1 MPRAY
6 AIVRRRQLRELQARQ
21 GTARVQRWAAS
32 GLLTFALVLVS
43 AVALVISAAA
53 AAYAYFTRDL
63 PPADKLQAV
72 FSPDNPLFFQ
82 TSRFYDRTGQ
92 VLLYEV
98 IDPQGGDRQYMA
110 LGDLPQAV
118 ISATVA
124 LEDKTF
130 FTNPGYDLYGISRAL
145 ISNLQGGQV
154 QGGSSITQQLIKN
167 TLIAPEERAV
177 QSYPRKVREI
187 LLAAEITRLYSKEQI
202 LEWYLNTN
210 FYGNL
215 AYGIDAAALVYFG
228 KHADEL
234 TLGEA
239 ALLVAIPQSPGINPA
254 TDLEESRRRGEVVL
268 DVMAREGF
276 ITTAQAEAARR
287 EPLTVREPVQRYDI
301 VAPHFSVYARQQ
313 VEQLLEQAG
322 YDGPDL
328 VNRGGLRIITT
339 LDLPLQRQAECTL
352 RTQIA
357 RLSGAPAGTVVA
369 AEGGAAEGNTPDCT
383 AAAFLPE
390 LAREQAGQ
398 DYHVTN
404 GATLILR
411 PGSGEILAMVGSA
424 DYWDARID
432 GAYNIAVDGQRQ
444 PGSSF
449 KPFTYVEALRLN
461 YAPASL
467 LLDVPMNFI
476 TADGGVYAPEN
487 YDRKFHGPVSLRQAL
502 QRSYNI
508 PAVDLMNRVGV
519 DNVIRLAH
527 RLGIDTLETGQY
539 GLALTLGGGEVT
551 LMDMTYAY
559 SVFANGGVMAG
570 QAVPVDRQ
578 KPGFRQ
584 LDPAVILRVE
594 DANGKVL
601 YSYESPGTQPILS
614 PELAYLINDVLSDNN
629 ARTAAFGRDNPL
641 YLPGRPAAAKTGT
654 TNDFRDNWTIGYTPQ
669 LAIGVWVGNAD
680 NTPMKGVSGLT
691 GAAPIWHALMT
702 YATQSLPLQGWT
714 QPPGIERIRVCES
727 SGLLPTTYCPKV
739 REEVFL
745 QGTAPTTP
753 DNQWQPVMIN
763 RETGKRATA
772 CTPPELVEARVY
784 QVLPPE
790 AADWATQGQIAQP
803 PSEYDA
809 VGGTCLTSGNAILA
823 TPQPF
828 ATLRGTIEISG
839 TAHGDGFAF
848 YRLQIGQGLYPQ
860 AFTAVGPDVGTTVDA
875 NLLGTWNTS
884 GLDGVYTLQLIV
896 ARTDPAG
903 GPPILD
909 TAAVPVTID
918 NIAPTGQLLA
928 PAPGATIDSSQ
939 NETVV
944 LQPQV
949 SDNLSVARV
958 VFYADER
965 EFATAT
971 TAPYS
976 TRWPI
981 NGAVGAHTFFI
992 RVYDGAGNFA
1002 QSERVTIT
1010 VR

>member
-6 AIVRRRQLRELQARQ
+6 AIVRRRQLRDLQARQ
-21 GTARVQRWAAS
+21 GAARVQRWAAS
-32 GLLTFALVLVS
+32 GLLTLTLIVVSVIALT
-43 AVALVISAAA
+43 ISGVA

-63 PPADKLQAV
+63 PPADKLQEV

-98 IDPQGGDRQYMA
+98 IDPEGGDRQYKA
-110 LGDLPQAV
+110 LGDLPLGV

-167 TLIAPEERAV
+167 TLIAPDERAV

-228 KHADEL
+228 KHADDL

-254 TDLEESRRRGEVVL
+254 TDLEEASRRGDVVL
-268 DVMAREGF
+268 DVMEREGF
-276 ITTAQAEAARR
+276 ITADQAEAARA
-287 EPLTVREPVQRYDI
+287 EPLTVREPVKRYDI
-301 VAPHFSVYARQQ
+301 VAPHFSVYARMQA
-313 VEQLLEQAG
+313 EQLLDQAG
-322 YDGPDL
+322 YDGQDL

-357 RLSGAPAGTVVA
+357 RLSGAPAGSVVA
-369 AEGGAAEGNTPDCT
+369 AEGTNPDCT

-432 GAYNIAVDGQRQ
+432 GAFNIAVDGLRQ

-461 YAPASL
+461 YSPATL
-467 LLDVPMNFI
+467 LLDVPMNF
-476 TADGGVYAPEN
+476 TTTEGSVYAPEN

-559 SVFANGGVMAG
+559 SVFANSGVMAG
-570 QAVPVDRQ
+570 QGVPVDVQ

-584 LDPAVILRVE
+584 LDPAVILRIE
-594 DANGKVL
+594 DSSGQVL
-601 YSYESPGTQPILS
+601 YSYEAPGTQPILS
-614 PELAYLINDVLSDNN
+614 PELAYLINDILSDNN

-702 YATQSLPLQGWT
+702 YASQSLPLQGWT
-714 QPPGIERIRVCES
+714 QPTGVERVKVCES
-727 SGLLPTTYCPKV
+727 SGLLPTQYCPKT
-739 REEVFL
+739 RDEIFL
-745 QGTAPTTP
+745 QGTTPTTP

-772 CTPPELVEARVY
+772 CTPPELVETRVY

-790 AADWATQGQIAQP
+790 AADWAAQGQIAQP

-809 VGGTCLTSGNAILA
+809 VGGVCLTSSNAVLA

-828 ATLRGTIEISG
+828 ATLRGTVEISG
-839 TAHGDGFAF
+839 TAHGDGFSF
-848 YRLQIGQGLYPQ
+848 YRLQIGQGLYPTS
-860 AFTAVGPDVGTTVDA
+860 FTALGPDVGTTVDA
-875 NLLGTWNTS
+875 NVLGTWDTR

-896 ARTDPAG
+896 ARADPAG

-918 NIAPTGQLLA
+918 NLPPTGQLLA

-971 TAPYS
+971 AAPYS

-981 NGAVGAHTFFI
+981 KGAVGEHTFFI
-992 RVYDGAGNFA
+992 RVYDGAGNFV
-1002 QSERVTIT
+1002 QSERLTIT
-1010 VR
+1010 IR

>member
-6 AIVRRRQLRELQARQ
+6 AIVRRRQLRDLQARQ
-21 GTARVQRWAAS
+21 GAARVQRWAAS
-32 GLLTFALVLVS
+32 GLITLTLIVVAVIAL
-43 AVALVISAAA
+43 AISGVA

-63 PPADKLQAV
+63 PPADRLQEV

-98 IDPQGGDRQYMA
+98 IDPEGGDRQYKA
-110 LGDLPQAV
+110 LGDLPPGV

-167 TLIAPEERAV
+167 TLIAPDERAV

-228 KHADEL
+228 KHADDL

-254 TDLEESRRRGEVVL
+254 TDLEEASRRGDVVL
-268 DVMAREGF
+268 DVMEREGF
-276 ITTAQAEAARR
+276 ITADQAKAARA
-287 EPLTVREPVQRYDI
+287 EPLTVREPVKRYDI
-301 VAPHFSVYARQQ
+301 VAPHFSVYSRMQA
-313 VEQLLEQAG
+313 EQLLDQAG
-322 YDGPDL
+322 YDGQDL

-357 RLSGAPAGTVVA
+357 RLSGAPAGTVIT
-369 AEGGAAEGNTPDCT
+369 AEGTSPDCT

-432 GAYNIAVDGQRQ
+432 GAFNIAVDGLRQ

-449 KPFTYVEALRLN
+449 KPFTYVEALRLS
-461 YAPASL
+461 YSPATL
-467 LLDVPMNFI
+467 MLDVPMNF
-476 TADGGVYAPEN
+476 TTTEGGVYAPEN

-527 RLGIDTLETGQY
+527 RLGIDTLETGQF

-559 SVFANGGVMAG
+559 SVFANSGVMAG
-570 QAVPVDRQ
+570 QGVPVDVQ

-584 LDPAVILRVE
+584 LDPAVILRIE
-594 DANGKVL
+594 DASGKVL
-601 YSYESPGTQPILS
+601 YSYEAPGTQPILS
-614 PELAYLINDVLSDNN
+614 PELAYLINDILSDNN
-629 ARTAAFGRDNPL
+629 ARAAAFGRDNPL

-702 YATQSLPLQGWT
+702 YASQSLPLQGWT
-714 QPPGIERIRVCES
+714 QPAGIQRVKVCES
-727 SGLLPTTYCPKV
+727 SGLLPTQYCPKT
-739 REEVFL
+739 REEIFL

-772 CTPPELVEARVY
+772 CTPPELVETRVY

-790 AADWATQGQIAQP
+790 AADWAAQGQIAQP

-809 VGGTCLTSGNAILA
+809 VGGVCLTSSNAVLA

-828 ATLRGTIEISG
+828 ATLRGTVEISG
-839 TAHGDGFAF
+839 TAHGDGFSF
-848 YRLQIGQGLYPQ
+848 YRLQIGQGLYPTS
-860 AFTAVGPDVGTTVDA
+860 FTALGPDAGTTVDA
-875 NLLGTWNTS
+875 SVLGTWDTR

-896 ARTDPAG
+896 ARADPAG

-918 NIAPTGQLLA
+918 NLPPTGQLLA

-971 TAPYS
+971 AAPYS

-981 NGAVGAHTFFI
+981 KGAVGEHTFFI
-992 RVYDGAGNFA
+992 RVYDGAGNFV